1 MISRR
6 SERAAEA
13 IRETV
18 STTVLFGLRDPRIK
32 NVTVLGAEVSN
43 DLRVAK
49 VFVTIMGDAKAQSL
63 AMHGL
68 NSARGFIQSK
78 VADRLQTKYTPVLS
92 FVLDPSVKKSIE
104 VSRTLKAV
112 LADGGTVDTDFDS
125 DFDSDSDSDFDSD
138 IDSDMD
144 SDMDTPAVNTN
155 EGPAVDSH
163 NDGVLPLDVS
173 HPDNADK

>member
-1 MISRR
+1 MNSRR

-125 DFDSDSDSDFDSD
+125 DFDSDIDSD
-138 IDSDMD
+138 ID